1 MRITKSIERWF
12 DVPNDPDKGRLKIRR
27 LQPGEAADI
36 SDEVFTPNINYK
48 KDKDGNFEPSFSQAI
63 NRKLERELILTKVI
77 VGWENFYDKEG
88 QPLECTPE
96 NIIRASREIEG
107 FNDLAA
113 ELREMLVM
121 DLKQEEED
129 QRKNS
134 LSSASEPAK

>member
-12 DVPNDPDKGRLKIRR
+12 DVPNDPDKGRLKIKH

-36 SDEVFTPNINYK
+36 SDEVFTPNIDYK
-48 KDKDGNFEPSFSQAI
+48 KDKDGSFEPSFSQVT
-63 NRKLERELILTKVI
+63 NRKLERKLILTKAI
-77 VGWENFYDKEG
+77 VGWEVFYDEEG
-88 QPLECTPE
+88 MLMECTPK
-96 NIIRASREIEG
+96 NIMRASRKIEG
-107 FNDLAA
+107 FNELIA
-113 ELREMLVM
+113 ELREKLAT